1 MRLHF
6 NVIRFI
12 RVSQD
17 LPDNYNILYLNIFN
31 AWLSFGRD
39 VFMFCCGFE
48 AVVNVNI
55 NDITTSLSSSQVIFG
70 PMFSG
75 KR

>member
-1 MRLHF
+1 MRG
-6 NVIRFI
+6 
-12 RVSQD
+12 S
-17 LPDNYNILYLNIFN
+17 
-31 AWLSFGRD
+31 SFGRD
-39 VFMFCCGFE
+39 VFNFSREFE

-55 NDITTSLSSSQVIFG
+55 NDITTSLSSPQVIFG